1 MGLFKVSEAEIAAC
15 EQAMRNVESDAPS
28 DVVQCL
34 AEIHATLAKLSSGK
48 EMERQIEKLLLAGNA
63 DRAVKLL
70 RAHPR
75 TRRLVG
81 RVPAILAPLGVVVV
95 VPLVGQVMPRCDGA
109 YRPALAALNDC
120 PAATT
125 LLGSPIRQ
133 SIVGYACGESET
145 GVGSGHAS
153 WTMLVSGPNG
163 SGTFSYSGEKRG
175 GPWQIVNAQLKAG
188 GGVHQV
194 VPCVPL
200 GVAAEAVPGT
210 DRGVTD
216 RLRVGSEFEGR
227 VTSVTG
233 HTSVAE
239 ETACTIAV
247 SPSPEAARKRGYNC
261 HVKVRCGT
269 QVLYGWE
276 GAGMTRCRLEDS
288 IVVAALDAEGA
299 AQNDDPMLDLVVA
312 DGRVIVSDNGT
323 DATYRV
329 EIALDG
335 GSG

>member
-1 MGLFKVSEAEIAAC
+1 MGLFKVSESEIAAC
-15 EQAMRNVESDAPS
+15 EEALQNVKSSEPS

-34 AEIHATLAKLSSGK
+34 AEIHSTLAKLSAGK
-48 EMERQIEKLLLAGNA
+48 AMERQIEKLLLAGNA

-75 TRRLVG
+75 NKRILG
-81 RVPAILAPLGVVVV
+81 RASAILAPLGVVVV

-109 YRPALAALNDC
+109 YSPALAALNDC

-145 GVGSGHAS
+145 GMGSGNAS

-175 GPWQIVNAQLKAG
+175 GPWQIVNAQLRAG
-188 GGVHQV
+188 GGVHQI

-200 GVAAEAVPGT
+200 GEAAEAVPGV

-216 RLRVGSEFEGR
+216 RLRVGSEFVGR

-233 HTSVAE
+233 HATVAE
-239 ETACTIAV
+239 GDDCTISV
-247 SPSPEAARKRGYNC
+247 SPSPEAARTRGYNC

-276 GAGMTRCRLEDS
+276 GAGITRCRLDDG

-299 AQNDDPMLDLVVA
+299 AQNDDPMLDLLVP

-323 DATYRV
+323 DATYSV
-329 EIALDG
+329 EIALAD